1 VPASEPSDRDLL
13 AESVEILE
21 SLRPD
26 SDLARRIRDRLTTTC
41 PHCGCAYTSHLGADT
56 RAGRYCVQCGQY
68 GRALIRSGD
77 GHLLVLTTGDLPVRP
92 DLDTD
97 DIAALVEVLDAW
109 LRLGD
114 ILPTTRERE
123 QANGAVRAV
132 REKLRACL

>member
-1 VPASEPSDRDLL
+1 VPVDPRVLERVLEAFSTATAGDTV
-13 AESVEILE
+13 AVES
-21 SLRPD
+21 
-26 SDLARRIRDRLTTTC
+26 
-41 PHCGCAYTSHLGADT
+41 
-56 RAGRYCVQCGQY
+56 AGNG
-68 GRALIRSGD
+68 GRALMRSGD